1 MVPAHSPRR
10 HFNARVPLLRKANR
24 QPRAMRCRVRSM
36 LRRVLSNVVLK
47 VDGGA
52 SLVSG
57 TSSTMADLNVDGIE
71 YLVVSVNTKASALES
86 S

>member
-1 MVPAHSPRR
+1 
-10 HFNARVPLLRKANR
+10 
-24 QPRAMRCRVRSM
+24 M